1 MAVDRQ
7 MGQPD
12 AKAGK
17 RNFARALKVAKTLPG
32 VDQGASHGALALRL
46 NGKTLGGVRRDGV
59 FMINCANRDA
69 KDFLLETQP
78 KAFWQAPHYV
88 TSSWVLVHMD
98 QISDSQ
104 LFVALEG
111 AWRARAAKK
120 VVAEYDAKAKPAMK
134 DTAPKKA
141 PTKTSSPARAPKD
154 HFARVVKLAGKLPAI
169 EIGTSY
175 NTPSLRVRKK
185 FLCRMKEDGETLV
198 VQTANLDE
206 KEFLLQVDPAVFY
219 QTPHYHGWPG
229 VLIHL
234 SKIDD
239 KRLFNLLEA
248 SWKRHAGKKL
258 LAAYEGAAKSK

>member
-7 MGQPD
+7 MGPPNPR
-12 AKAGK
+12 AGK
-17 RNFARALKVAKTLPG
+17 RNMARALKIAKKLPG
-32 VDQGASHGALALRL
+32 AGEGTSHGAMSVRV
-46 NGKTLGGVRRDGV
+46 NDKTLGGVRGDGV
-59 FMINCANRDA
+59 FMINCASRNA

-78 KAFWQAPHYV
+78 EAFWQAPHYV

-98 QISDSQ
+98 KISDQQ
-104 LFVALEG
+104 LFTALEG
-111 AWRARAAKK
+111 AWRARAPKK
-120 VVAEYDAKAKPAMK
+120 VVAEYDAKAKPVIK
-134 DTAPKKA
+134 ETAPKKA
-141 PTKTSSPARAPKD
+141 PAKKTTASRAPKD
-154 HFARVVKLAGKLPAI
+154 HFARVVKIAGKLPAI
-169 EIGTSY
+169 EIGASY
-175 NTPSLRVRKK
+175 GTPSLRVRKK

-206 KEFLLQVDPAVFY
+206 KEFLMETDPAVFY
-219 QTPHYHGWPG
+219 ETPHYRGWPG

-258 LAAYEGAAKSK
+258 LADYEGAKG